1 MIPVVVENAKLKLAL
16 VISTNAPI
24 TLAKEAVDT
33 PQRVADKTTKALS
46 K

>member
-16 VISTNAPI
+16 VISTNAAI

-33 PQRVADKTTKALS
+33 PQLVADKTTKALS